1 MRASGRRGEGGDE
14 EGGSGGEERKEP
26 GRGRGRGELV
36 VNPMYLISFAVSES
50 SRG

>member
-1 MRASGRRGEGGDE
+1 MAANRERTGG
-14 EGGSGGEERKEP
+14 GGGG
-26 GRGRGRGELV
+26 GVVV

>member
-1 MRASGRRGEGGDE
+1 MEGRREGVVANLE
-14 EGGSGGEERKEP
+14 RTGGGGAGVG
-26 GRGRGRGELV
+26 GRGVV

>member
-1 MRASGRRGEGGDE
+1 MKKWGPRGVEE
-14 EGGSGGEERKEP
+14 EGGSGGEWVVVVV
-26 GRGRGRGELV
+26 GGGV

>member
-1 MRASGRRGEGGDE
+1 MVVNGARGGKGG
-14 EGGSGGEERKEP
+14 GGGV
-26 GRGRGRGELV
+26 V

>member
-1 MRASGRRGEGGDE
+1 MRDGEAGG
-14 EGGSGGEERKEP
+14 GVER
-26 GRGRGRGELV
+26 V